1 MVIGIDF
8 NGTIMSYDYPNSIG
22 HDIGA
27 LPVLRKIIEA
37 GHEIVLMTSVSPN
50 EAGPARERFR
60 EMLQWFSDNKIPI
73 IGVNKNPRCNAITGK
88 ARCDLF
94 IDDHNLGIPLIYDDT
109 ISPGKPYVDWVKVE
123 KWLTDAGII

>member
-27 LPVLRKIIEA
+27 VPVLKRIIEA
-37 GHEIVLMTSVSPN
+37 GHDIVLMTSVSP
-50 EAGPARERFR
+50 EDGGPASERFH

-73 IGVNKNPRCNAITGK
+73 IGVNKNPKCPAVTGK

-94 IDDHNLGIPLIYDDT
+94 IDDHNLGCPLIYDE
-109 ISPGKPYVDWVKVE
+109 ILSPGKPYVNWEIVE
-123 KWLTDAGII
+123 KWLEQAGII